1 MTAAH
6 ARLTSDPTPPKPA
19 GPRKRATP
27 DLPPRADPPRARRR
41 PRLLY
46 IFAGPSSP
54 LDGFATL
61 AAAAGY
67 DTTEI
72 DLERGDPSHDLR
84 KRENRERLLRE
95 LRAGDYA
102 AVLVATP
109 CTTFSVA
116 HGNRTDGSFQHGL
129 RSARYPSGPEWLD
142 EGTRRL
148 VDEHD
153 TLVAFSAEVLG
164 AALDLDID
172 FVLENPAP
180 RDDPSLDSYWPQRA
194 HLLQIWDT
202 EPIRALRARARHAA
216 SLIVVPQCAF
226 GPTPSGKLF
235 QKYTGLLASRRA
247 AARLA
252 DLRFLKCN
260 HARHDD
266 LACGD
271 NASLAAAY
279 PTALNDALVYALT
292 GARRTTPL
300 PRARAAVDPA
310 ARGDQSAA
318 GLFFQGSPARHQ
330 HAPPACSG

>member
-27 DLPPRADPPRARRR
+27 DPPPRADPPRARRR

-46 IFAGPSSP
+46 IFAGPSRP

-84 KRENRERLLRE
+84 KRENRERLLLE

-116 HGNRTDGSFQHGL
+116 HGNRTDGAFQHGL

-142 EGTRRL
+142 EDTRRL
-148 VDEHD
+148 LDEHD

-172 FVLENPAP
+172 FILENPAP

-202 EPIRALRARARHAA
+202 EPIRALRARARDAA

-235 QKYTGLLASRRA
+235 QK
-247 AARLA
+247 
-252 DLRFLKCN
+252 
-260 HARHDD
+260 
-266 LACGD
+266 
-271 NASLAAAY
+271 
-279 PTALNDALVYALT
+279 
-292 GARRTTPL
+292 
-300 PRARAAVDPA
+300 
-310 ARGDQSAA
+310 
-318 GLFFQGSPARHQ
+318 
-330 HAPPACSG
+330 